1 MFQAVKASRGVA
13 NPNIGFICQAR
24 LVGLLGWGCWGAG
37 RLQAVGG
44 PARCLLWKFASARL
58 INIMPPS
65 CPPSVQLLQWHKR
78 RHAPV
83 DSCRLWR
90 VAPQSAAAPQYLVAK
105 AVAAPRPSSLDPRGA
120 FVLQGPASTAVWLG
134 AACPEPFAAAAHRFA
149 QQLQRYEGAPGP
161 ALVVRQGQESEVFW
175 TSLAAA
181 TAEGSGSR
189 AGSPAAPGSA
199 AAAGAAAAAAEL
211 VAAAAAGPVAV
222 AENSA
227 YDKDFEV
234 RSLGSS
240 RLLFAAAA
248 VLQWLTH
255 VLRFQK
261 DDPLHAPSAPTSTL
275 LLLLL
280 LRLKSVHALR
290 PALQLYARS
299 LTARTSGDG
308 GDSARSGG
316 RKTPR
321 EEGGEPGALS
331 PNDRLRKQVRGCL
344 AQQ

>member
-90 VAPQSAAAPQYLVAK
+90 VAPQSTAAPQYLVAK

-161 ALVVRQGQESEVFW
+161 ALVVRQGQEPEVFW

-234 RSLGSS
+234 RSICSRHWFLVEPHCCSGSCVCC
-240 RLLFAAAA
+240 AANTAHCMPS
-248 VLQWLTH
+248 L
-255 VLRFQK
+255 
-261 DDPLHAPSAPTSTL
+261 PAPA
-275 LLLLL
+275 
-280 LRLKSVHALR
+280 R
-290 PALQLYARS
+290 QLYAR
-299 LTARTSGDG
+299 LQLAAAA
-308 GDSARSGG
+308 SAFYSACQ
-316 RKTPR
+316 PR
-321 EEGGEPGALS
+321 LHGTGFP
-331 PNDRLRKQVRGCL
+331 LRCSCMPVR
-344 AQQ
+344 